1 MAGVGVGMK
10 PGRFAKRNAG
20 VIVRRAVRLQDAH
33 IITWLWSEERAARA
47 GYIAVLGGRVVNAV
61 PASIEHKEE
70 LPV

>member
-1 MAGVGVGMK
+1 MK

-47 GYIAVLGGRVVNAV
+47 GYIAVLGGRVVNHHAV
-61 PASIEHKEE
+61 PA
-70 LPV
+70 